1 MTINLFVHNMNNMRS
16 LSEPEPINADQVE
29 RELLLLDEVSRDAE
43 ITQRQLSKR
52 AGLSLGLTNIVL
64 RNLTQKGYIR
74 ITQAGWKRWL
84 YNLTPKG
91 ISHKVRLTVSY
102 ISRVMDDFDR
112 VRHTL
117 AEQLDPLGLNEES
130 SIAIVGSSEFAEL
143 VFLGLKDHGIDEID
157 VFGPGGGKFLGMP
170 VREIESLVS
179 DRYDWVLLAILD
191 DASESREGLLNQGV
205 SDDKMV
211 SFFRNGWVVR
221 NGQ

>member
-1 MTINLFVHNMNNMRS
+1 MRS
-16 LSEPEPINADQVE
+16 RSEPEPIDADKSE
-29 RELLLLDEVSRDAE
+29 RELHLLTEVSRDPE
-43 ITQRQLSKR
+43 ITQRQLSQR
-52 AGLSLGLTNIVL
+52 VGLSLGLTNVVL
-64 RNLTQKGYIR
+64 RNLAQKGYIR
-74 ITQAGWKRWL
+74 ATQAGWKHWL

-91 ISHKVRLTVSY
+91 ISHKVQLTVSY
-102 ISRVMDDFDR
+102 IGRVMDDFDR
-112 VRHTL
+112 VRQTL

-157 VFGPGGGKFLGMP
+157 VFGPCGGKFLGMP
-170 VREIESLVS
+170 VREVESLVS

-191 DASESREGLLNQGV
+191 DAGESREGLIVQGI

-211 SFFRNGWVVR
+211 SFFRNGRVVR